1 MSNYSIQMPESLD
14 VVRDNDDFGTFVLQP
29 LERGFGV
36 TIGNSFR
43 RMLLSSLP
51 GVAITAVKI
60 SGVDHEYSSIQGV
73 KEDVYEIIL
82 NFKQVRF
89 KQVEQSDGVIHI
101 SKKGS
106 GILTAADIDVATA
119 EYDVLNTDLVIA
131 NLADDAEL
139 EIELRIGRGRGYVPA
154 EDMPFEE
161 EAINLIP
168 IDAIFTPI
176 KSVKF
181 NVENVRVGQRT
192 DYEKLVMDVET
203 DGSVNAKE
211 ALTHAGKILK
221 EHIEKFI
228 TEQIEEP
235 FTQEE
240 EEVDVEKQR
249 VANLLRTSIEDLN
262 LSVRAYN
269 CLKSANI
276 NSIGELVA
284 RDEQDLL
291 KFRNFGK
298 KSLNEL
304 IEVIEEKNLQFGMD
318 IDKYLG
324 KERIKNYAP

>member
-1 MSNYSIQMPESLD
+1 MSNYSIQMPDSLD
-14 VVRDNDDFGTFVLQP
+14 VVKDDDSFGTFVLQP

-43 RMLLSSLP
+43 RVLLSSLP
-51 GVAITAVKI
+51 GIAITAFKI
-60 SGVDHEYSSIQGV
+60 NGVDHEYSSIKGV

-89 KQVEQSDGVIHI
+89 KQVEQSSGVIHI
-101 SKKGS
+101 SKKSGS
-106 GILTAADIDVATA
+106 TLTAKDIADATA
-119 EYDVLNTDLVIA
+119 EYEVLNPDLVIA
-131 NLADDAEL
+131 HLADDAEL
-139 EIELRIGRGRGYVPA
+139 EIELRVGRGRGYVPA
-154 EDMPFEE
+154 EEMSVEDDDVN
-161 EAINLIP
+161 IIP

-181 NVENVRVGQRT
+181 DVENVRVGQRT

-211 ALTHAGKILK
+211 ALTIAGKILK

-228 TEQIEEP
+228 TEKIEEQ

-240 EEVDVEKQR
+240 EEVDAEKQR

-298 KSLNEL
+298 KSLTEL
-304 IEVIEEKNLQFGMD
+304 QEVIEEKNLQFGMD
-318 IDKYLG
+318 VSKFLD
-324 KERIKNYAP
+324 

>member
-14 VVRDNDDFGTFVLQP
+14 VVKDEQSFGTFVLQP
-29 LERGFGV
+29 MERGFAV

-43 RMLLSSLP
+43 RVLLSSLP
-51 GVAITAVKI
+51 GTAITAIKI
-60 SGVDHEYSSIQGV
+60 GGVDHEYSSIEGV

-89 KQVEQSDGVIHI
+89 KQVEQSSGVIHLT
-101 SKKGS
+101 KKGA
-106 GILTAADIDVATA
+106 GALTAGDIDAATA
-119 EYDVLNTDLVIA
+119 EYDVLNPDLVIA
-131 NLADDAEL
+131 NLASDADL
-139 EIELRIGRGRGYVPA
+139 EIELRVGRGRGYVPA
-154 EDMPFEE
+154 EEMTLEE
-161 EAINLIP
+161 EDINLIP

-176 KSVKF
+176 TSVRF

-211 ALTHAGKILK
+211 ALTLAGKILK
-221 EHIEKFI
+221 DHIEKFI
-228 TEQIEEP
+228 TEKIEEP
-235 FTQEE
+235 FAQEE
-240 EEVDVEKQR
+240 AEVDAEKQR
-249 VANLLRTSIEDLN
+249 IANLLRTSIEDLN

-284 RDEQDLL
+284 RDEHDLL

-298 KSLNEL
+298 KSLTEL
-304 IEVIEEKNLQFGMD
+304 IDVIEEKNLQFGMD
-318 IDKYLG
+318 VAKYLD
-324 KERIKNYAP
+324 

>member
-1 MSNYSIQMPESLD
+1 MPDSLD
-14 VVRDNDDFGTFVLQP
+14 VVKDDDNFGTFVLQP

-43 RMLLSSLP
+43 RVLLSSLP
-51 GVAITAVKI
+51 GIAITAVKI
-60 SGVDHEYSSIQGV
+60 NGVDHEYSSIKGV

-89 KQVEQSDGVIHI
+89 KQVEQSSGVIHI
-101 SKKGS
+101 SKKSGS
-106 GILTAADIDVATA
+106 TLTAKDIADATA
-119 EYDVLNTDLVIA
+119 EYEVLNPDLVIA

-139 EIELRIGRGRGYVPA
+139 EIELRVGRGRGYVPA
-154 EDMPFEE
+154 EEMSVEDDDV
-161 EAINLIP
+161 NVIP

-181 NVENVRVGQRT
+181 DVENVRVGQRT

-211 ALTHAGKILK
+211 ALTIAGKILK

-228 TEQIEEP
+228 TEKIEEQ

-240 EEVDVEKQR
+240 EEVDAEKQR

-298 KSLNEL
+298 KSLTEL
-304 IEVIEEKNLQFGMD
+304 QEVIDEKNLQFGMD
-318 IDKYLG
+318 VSKFLD
-324 KERIKNYAP
+324 

>member
-14 VVRDNDDFGTFVLQP
+14 VVKDEQSFGTFVLQP
-29 LERGFGV
+29 MERGFGV

-43 RMLLSSLP
+43 RVLLSSLP
-51 GVAITAVKI
+51 GTAITAIKI
-60 SGVDHEYSSIQGV
+60 GGVDHEYSSIEGV

-89 KQVEQSDGVIHI
+89 KQVEQSSGVIHLT
-101 SKKGS
+101 KKGADV
-106 GILTAADIDVATA
+106 LTAGDIDAATA
-119 EYDVLNTDLVIA
+119 EYDVLNPDLVIA
-131 NLADDAEL
+131 NLASDADL
-139 EIELRIGRGRGYVPA
+139 EIELRVGRGRGYVPA
-154 EDMPFEE
+154 EEMTLEE
-161 EAINLIP
+161 EDINLIP

-176 KSVKF
+176 TSVRF

-211 ALTHAGKILK
+211 ALTLAGKILK
-221 EHIEKFI
+221 DHIEKFI
-228 TEQIEEP
+228 TEKIEEP
-235 FTQEE
+235 FAQEE
-240 EEVDVEKQR
+240 AEVDAEKQR
-249 VANLLRTSIEDLN
+249 IANLLRTSIEDLN

-284 RDEQDLL
+284 RDEHDLL

-298 KSLNEL
+298 KSLTEL
-304 IEVIEEKNLQFGMD
+304 IDVIEEKNLQFGMD
-318 IDKYLG
+318 VAKYLD
-324 KERIKNYAP
+324 

>member
-1 MSNYSIQMPESLD
+1 MSNYSIQMPDSLD
-14 VVRDNDDFGTFVLQP
+14 VVKDDDNFGTFVLQP

-43 RMLLSSLP
+43 RVLLSSLP
-51 GVAITAVKI
+51 GIAITAVKI
-60 SGVDHEYSSIQGV
+60 NGVDHEYSSIKGV

-89 KQVEQSDGVIHI
+89 KQVEQSSGVIHI
-101 SKKGS
+101 SKKG
-106 GILTAADIDVATA
+106 GGTLTAKDIDDATA
-119 EYDVLNTDLVIA
+119 DYDVLNPELVIA

-139 EIELRIGRGRGYVPA
+139 EIELRVGRGRGYVPA
-154 EDMPFEE
+154 EEMSFEDE
-161 EAINLIP
+161 DVNLIP

-211 ALTHAGKILK
+211 ALTIAGKILK

-228 TEQIEEP
+228 TEKIEEP

-240 EEVDVEKQR
+240 EEVDAEKQR

-276 NSIGELVA
+276 NTIGELVS

-298 KSLNEL
+298 KSLTEL
-304 IEVIEEKNLQFGMD
+304 VEVIEEKNLQFGMD
-318 IDKYLG
+318 VSKFLD
-324 KERIKNYAP
+324 

>member
-14 VVRDNDDFGTFVLQP
+14 VVKDEQSFGTFVLQP
-29 LERGFGV
+29 MERGFGV

-43 RMLLSSLP
+43 RVLLSSLP
-51 GVAITAVKI
+51 GTAITAIKI
-60 SGVDHEYSSIQGV
+60 GGVDHEYSSIEGV

-89 KQVEQSDGVIHI
+89 KQVEQSSGVIHLT
-101 SKKGS
+101 KKGA
-106 GILTAADIDVATA
+106 GVLTAGDIDAATA
-119 EYDVLNTDLVIA
+119 EYDVLNPDLVIA
-131 NLADDAEL
+131 NLASDADL
-139 EIELRIGRGRGYVPA
+139 EIELRVGRGRGYVPA
-154 EDMPFEE
+154 EEMTLEE
-161 EAINLIP
+161 EDINLIP

-176 KSVKF
+176 TSVRF

-211 ALTHAGKILK
+211 ALTLAGKILK
-221 EHIEKFI
+221 DHIEKFI
-228 TEQIEEP
+228 TEKIEEP
-235 FTQEE
+235 FAQEE
-240 EEVDVEKQR
+240 AEVDAEKQR
-249 VANLLRTSIEDLN
+249 IANLLRTSIEDLN

-284 RDEQDLL
+284 RDEHDLL

-298 KSLNEL
+298 KSLTEL
-304 IEVIEEKNLQFGMD
+304 IDVIEEKNLQFGMD
-318 IDKYLG
+318 VAKYLD
-324 KERIKNYAP
+324 

>member
-1 MSNYSIQMPESLD
+1 MSNYSIQMPETLN
-14 VVRDNDDFGTFVLQP
+14 VVEDSDNFGTFVLQP

-43 RMLLSSLP
+43 RVLLSSLP
-51 GVAITAVKI
+51 GIAITAVKI
-60 SGVDHEYSSIQGV
+60 NGVDHEYSSIKGV

-82 NFKQVRF
+82 NFKEVRF
-89 KQVEQSDGVIHI
+89 KQVEQSSGVIHI
-101 SKKGS
+101 SKSGKGE
-106 GILTAADIDVATA
+106 LTAKDIDDATA
-119 EYDVLNTDLVIA
+119 EYDVLNPDLVIA

-139 EIELRIGRGRGYVPA
+139 EIELKIGRGRGYVPA
-154 EDMPFEE
+154 EEMSIEDDDV
-161 EAINLIP
+161 NLIP

-176 KSVKF
+176 KSVKY

-192 DYEKLVMDVET
+192 DYEKLVMDIET

-211 ALTHAGKILK
+211 ALTIAGKILK

-228 TEQIEEP
+228 TEEIEEP

-240 EEVDVEKQR
+240 EEVDAEKQR

-276 NSIGELVA
+276 NSIGELVS

-298 KSLNEL
+298 KSLSEL
-304 IEVIEEKNLQFGMD
+304 VEVIEEKNLEFGMD
-318 IDKYLG
+318 VSKYLD
-324 KERIKNYAP
+324 

>member
-14 VVRDNDDFGTFVLQP
+14 VVKDEQSFGTFVLQP
-29 LERGFGV
+29 MERGFAV

-43 RMLLSSLP
+43 RVLLSSLP
-51 GVAITAVKI
+51 GTAITAIKI
-60 SGVDHEYSSIQGV
+60 GGVDHEYSSIEGV

-89 KQVEQSDGVIHI
+89 KQVEQSSGVIHLT
-101 SKKGS
+101 KKGA
-106 GILTAADIDVATA
+106 GALTAGDIDAATA
-119 EYDVLNTDLVIA
+119 EYDVLNPDLVIA
-131 NLADDAEL
+131 NLASDADL
-139 EIELRIGRGRGYVPA
+139 EIELRVGRGRGYVPA
-154 EDMPFEE
+154 EEMTLEE
-161 EAINLIP
+161 EDINLIP

-176 KSVKF
+176 TSVRF

-211 ALTHAGKILK
+211 ALTLAGKILK
-221 EHIEKFI
+221 DHIEKFI
-228 TEQIEEP
+228 TEKIEEP
-235 FTQEE
+235 FAQEE
-240 EEVDVEKQR
+240 EEVDAEKQR
-249 VANLLRTSIEDLN
+249 IANLLRTSIEDLN

-284 RDEQDLL
+284 RDEHDLL

-298 KSLNEL
+298 KSLTEL
-304 IEVIEEKNLQFGMD
+304 IDVIEEKNLQFGMD
-318 IDKYLG
+318 VAKYLD
-324 KERIKNYAP
+324 